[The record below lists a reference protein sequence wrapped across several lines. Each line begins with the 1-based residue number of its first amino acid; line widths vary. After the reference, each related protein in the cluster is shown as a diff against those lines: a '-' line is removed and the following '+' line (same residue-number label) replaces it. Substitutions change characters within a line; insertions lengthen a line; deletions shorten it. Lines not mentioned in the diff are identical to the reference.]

1 MDQVLV
7 TPGEANITDVA
18 RGLLDT
24 AAALGLPP
32 AVVESSP
39 SKGGFWVPEEV
50 ARAYASMQEETG
62 DFGPVEPP
70 AGDVGEREENDTNTG
85 GEDENGQ
92 DVTGAD
98 EHEGTGPATG
108 GIVTSPPKS
117 MADAQ
122 AAETTGPRRYTDE
135 EKAQAVA
142 AVLEGGKTIAEAAD
156 EIGASATSVSKWVTA
171 AKNEGGAV

>member
-1 MDQVLV
+1 MSQVLV
-7 TPGEANITDVA
+7 TPGEADITDVA
-18 RGLLDT
+18 RGLLDV
-24 AAALGLPP
+24 AKALGMRP
-32 AVVESSP
+32 AVVEYSP
-39 SKGGFWVPEEV
+39 SKGGFRVPEEV
-50 ARAYASMQEETG
+50 AQAYASMQEETGG

-70 AGDVGEREENDTNTG
+70 AGDVGEGNDTNTG

-92 DVTGAD
+92 A
-98 EHEGTGPATG
+98 ATG
-108 GIVTSPPKS
+108 GAVTSPPKS

-135 EKAQAVA
+135 EKAQAVT